1 MKDIKAFKTRRDVFR
16 DAGAKTIGKLWK
28 RITIAKEVEFH
39 LSVVD

>member
-16 DAGAKTIGKLWK
+16 DAGAKTVGELGKG
-28 RITIAKEVEFH
+28 ITVAKEVEFH